1 MQNSVFE
8 SLGTRLGIPTDGLW
22 PWVIVAALTVL
33 GVGMGMTQSP
43 TANAVTLVIDKTQL
57 GVALGIFNMLRFVS
71 GTLGATIF
79 GAVLER
85 GGTSSLPAFRLDFWL
100 LAGVAGVA
108 ALLALKMPTAVR
120 QMRAAGTMNAAA
132 TGD

>member
-1 MQNSVFE
+1 MGLVGLVG
-8 SLGTRLGIPTDGLW
+8 LGLTLW
-22 PWVIVAALTVL
+22 TGATTPAVIVIMLTL
-33 GVGMGMTQSP
+33 MGIGMGMTQSP

-85 GGTSSLPAFRLDFWL
+85 GGTSALPAFRLDFVL
-100 LAGVAGVA
+100 FAVVAGVA
-108 ALLALKMPTAVR
+108 ALLSLKMPTAPTR
-120 QMRAAGTMNAAA
+120 QPAGRPLSMPA

>member
-1 MQNSVFE
+1 
-8 SLGTRLGIPTDGLW
+8 
-22 PWVIVAALTVL
+22 
-33 GVGMGMTQSP
+33 
-43 TANAVTLVIDKTQL
+43 VIDKTQL

-85 GGTSSLPAFRLDFWL
+85 GGTSALPAFRLDFWL
-100 LAGVAGVA
+100 FAAVAGTA
-108 ALLALKMPTAVR
+108 ALLALKMPTAVNKLR
-120 QMRAAGTMNAAA
+120 TAGPMNVAA